1 MNIIIDLVLLV
12 FIKLILVLLVI
23 TLKHLLVIKGQLLIS
38 IILEC

>member
-1 MNIIIDLVLLV
+1 MNIIIDLVLLI

-23 TLKHLLVIKGQLLIS
+23 TLKHLLVVEGQLLIS